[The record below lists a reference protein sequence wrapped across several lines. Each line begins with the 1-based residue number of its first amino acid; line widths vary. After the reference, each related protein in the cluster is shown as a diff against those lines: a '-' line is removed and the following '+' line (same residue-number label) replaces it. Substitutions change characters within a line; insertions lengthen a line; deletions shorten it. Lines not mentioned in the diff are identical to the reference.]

1 MNPFFPSLSNLKNEA
16 KGLYSIS
23 TIIKL
28 FSAYIYNIMLGT
40 VNSAKRSATKEE
52 IIFDSKVSDIVLA
65 TRNAQKDKM
74 WLQLLERYFF

>member
-1 MNPFFPSLSNLKNEA
+1 
-16 KGLYSIS
+16 
-23 TIIKL
+23 
-28 FSAYIYNIMLGT
+28 MLGT

-74 WLQLLERYFF
+74 RLQPFEGFF